1 MSSSFLF
8 LTALFLCLSG
18 DVLSFSK
25 VCHPHSFPLWMYTP
39 SRSHSFGAERDT
51 PSLECSPEFLSVR
64 CINPSLP
71 LSHSI
76 FLSLVHYLFFC
87 RSVLILSP
95 WLLFIAG
102 EERALVA
109 VSVLRVCV
117 WDMFVKARHIS
128 LGWWWGICERVC
140 VCVAVGIRALRRW
153 QSCAGR
159 VKMMAVVRTS
169 LQKVVVF
176 LHRLQRMAISS
187 PRYQKLY
194 KVSVLCTRSLKRF
207 HLICASLR

>member
-1 MSSSFLF
+1 M
-8 LTALFLCLSG
+8 
-18 DVLSFSK
+18 LSFSK
-25 VCHPHSFPLWMYTP
+25 VCHPLSFPLWIYTP

-51 PSLECSPEFLSVR
+51 PSLDRSPEFLSIR

-71 LSHSI
+71 PLSQHLSLPRSLS
-76 FLSLVHYLFFC
+76 FLSFCVNSLSMTLVYRWRGAITGCH
-87 RSVLILSP
+87 LSP
-95 WLLFIAG
+95 DAL
-102 EERALVA
+102 ERAC
-109 VSVLRVCV
+109 VCV
-117 WDMFVKARHIS
+117 GHVCQGSSHFARLVVGDMWA
-128 LGWWWGICERVC
+128 C
-140 VCVAVGIRALRRW
+140 VCVAVRMRALRRW

-187 PRYQKLY
+187 PRYQKLC

-207 HLICASLR
+207 HPICASLR